1 MSYCLVRC
9 PIRTNLCKSVARIRM
24 RVMNFNEP
32 NMDTL
37 SLWTNDHYHMMYKWW
52 MVKFGKQN
60 QPNRWS
66 LWHVR
71 AIVYHPCAPLFN
83 LDMVKPRRCKE
94 WLQKFTCQCQ
104 FVLWLLAVCLWS
116 LRLAKLSLVLVV
128 SKNDRYDVQPEL
140 FKIMVRHC
148 EGHVHN
154 YWDVWQMVFDA
165 NLAPTFPN
173 LAGHCAAKIIHLWLC
188 QVLSCITTGAP
199 CGSHQLWPCG
209 KYLYSASWYSS
220 PANCLASAWFRRAML
235 AEKNM
240 QVLPLVFSADS

>member
-1 MSYCLVRC
+1 MTCSAVPSCIIHV
-9 PIRTNLCKSVARIRM
+9 PLCSSKPR
-24 RVMNFNEP
+24 
-32 NMDTL
+32 
-37 SLWTNDHYHMMYKWW
+37 
-52 MVKFGKQN
+52 
-60 QPNRWS
+60 
-66 LWHVR
+66 
-71 AIVYHPCAPLFN
+71 
-83 LDMVKPRRCKE
+83 VKPRHCKE
-94 WLQKFTCQCQ
+94 WLQKFTCQCH
-104 FVLWLLAVCLWS
+104 FVLWGCWGELLAVCLWS
-116 LRLAKLSLVLVV
+116 LRLAKLGLVLVV
-128 SKNDRYDVQPEL
+128 TKDDRYDVQPEH

-173 LAGHCAAKIIHLWLC
+173 LAGHCAAKILHLWLC

-220 PANCLASAWFRRAML
+220 PANCLASAWFRAVL

-240 QVLPLVFSADS
+240 QVLPLVFSTDS